1 MVQVIT
7 KAAMESMCRA
17 AGMAPVSRT
26 TIDGAEVF
34 IADGFAAHPAIT
46 FQKFGIGPDDF
57 PGGCYATLWMV
68 SRGEDKLDI
77 AQPMFFELLHDP
89 HMSSAGKKYA
99 RINAAVN
106 AAKEFLDRRKKVRH

>member
-7 KAAMESMCRA
+7 KSAMEAMCRT
-17 AGMAPVSRT
+17 AGMVPVSRT
-26 TIDGAEVF
+26 SVDGAEVF
-34 IADGFAAHPAIT
+34 IADGFAAQPAIT
-46 FQKFGIGPDDF
+46 FSKFGIEPHEF

-77 AQPMFFELLHDP
+77 AQPMFFELFHDR
-89 HMSSAGKKYA
+89 HMSSQGKQYA
-99 RINAAVN
+99 RINSAVN